1 MKRFRFGR
9 PSPAIIV
16 AVVAL
21 VAALAGTAVAGP
33 GAGSSA
39 LNKAKVKL
47 ISQKQARKVLKADAA
62 SLEVGS
68 AAALTQLE
76 YVRSN
81 TVQVGTLTD
90 GSAIASCPS
99 GKFATGGGGVTSSQN
114 DIHVIASHPANGNQG
129 QAGYTAW
136 EYRVRN
142 QGGSSIDVR
151 AYVVCA
157 SAKATP
163 ANYNAGEAAG

>member
-1 MKRFRFGR
+1 MRQLKLGR

-39 LNKAKVKL
+39 ITKSKVKL
-47 ISQKQARKVLKADAA
+47 ISQKQARKVLKQDAPG
-62 SLEVGS
+62 LEVGS
-68 AAALTQLE
+68 AVALTQLE
-76 YVRSN
+76 YIRSN
-81 TVQVGTLTD
+81 SVDVAAGSDGT
-90 GSAIASCPS
+90 AIASCPS
-99 GKFATGGGGVTSSQN
+99 GKFATGGGGAAASQN
-114 DIHVIASHPANGNQG
+114 QVHVLGSHPANGNQG
-129 QAGYTAW
+129 QAGFTAW
-136 EYRVRN
+136 EYKIRN
-142 QGGSSIDVR
+142 EGVNPVSFR

-163 ANYNAGEAAG
+163 SNYNAGEAAG